1 MNFHPCDVSHIDHFD
16 WKLPTK
22 VTDATIESVY
32 EFLKQLIKYSLS
44 IFPKFNFRIQLLYVK
59 HRKKSM
65 FVYNKSQGVNI
76 LMLIQHHM
84 YT

>member
-32 EFLKQLIKYSLS
+32 EFLKNIACQFFLNLILESNCYML
-44 IFPKFNFRIQLLYVK
+44 
-59 HRKKSM
+59 
-65 FVYNKSQGVNI
+65 NI
-76 LMLIQHHM
+76 EKNQCLFTIKAKVLI
-84 YT
+84 Y

>member
-32 EFLKQLIKYSLS
+32 EFLKQLIKFSLS
-44 IFPKFNFRIQLLYVK
+44 IFPKFILESNCYML
-59 HRKKSM
+59 
-65 FVYNKSQGVNI
+65 NI
-76 LMLIQHHM
+76 EKNQCLFTIKAKVLI
-84 YT
+84 Y